1 MPPVPKFVLRYCAIF
16 SLASAVTTFQPAQAQ
31 TQPIQDSQTPT
42 SQAQETS
49 IRTEAPQLAQIPE
62 GDLRPLAQGNSLLS
76 VEGGRRLMAEAN
88 DAVSAQDYNMAAEK
102 LKSARQVF
110 NQVSNFY
117 GDLAAAFTGI
127 DSRVSAEQRDKAVEA
142 AQMRD
147 EATYQ
152 LALVHRAKDEPD
164 LAVPLLVQ
172 IIRSQNP
179 TQDLGKR
186 AYQQL
191 FELGFVNV
199 QYPRS

>member
-16 SLASAVTTFQPAQAQ
+16 SLASAVTAFQPAQAQ
-31 TQPIQDSQTPT
+31 TQAIQPSQTQA
-42 SQAQETS
+42 SQIQETS
-49 IRTEAPQLAQIPE
+49 VRTAAPRIAQIPE

-76 VEGGRRLMAEAN
+76 VEGGRRLMTEAN
-88 DAVSAQDYNMAAEK
+88 DAVGAQNYDMAEDK

-127 DSRVSAEQRDKAVEA
+127 DSRVSGEQRDKAVEA

-152 LALVHRAKDEPD
+152 LALVHRAKNEPD

-179 TQDLGKR
+179 TQDLGQR